1 MFDTIAMVIL
11 TVKDMKESVFFY
23 EKVLGL
29 PLKFQSPEWS
39 EFKTKGARLGLHAET
54 DTLKVSASQKLG
66 ISFGFSV
73 TSLDDVYATLHE
85 KGVQFVTPPRVTSHG
100 KLAIFKD
107 PNNYLISLGEEDF

>member
-66 ISFGFSV
+66 ISFGFS
-73 TSLDDVYATLHE
+73 SRYNLIASFIL
-85 KGVQFVTPPRVTSHG
+85 
-100 KLAIFKD
+100 LI
-107 PNNYLISLGEEDF
+107 ISLIYKLIVKIFRYFLDSIKQKSKRPPDYIG